1 MTENKR
7 YKLNGDTFIDTVK
20 GEVLIGYQGILDELN
35 NLNDENTHIHHT
47 IQAMIESER
56 TELGKS
62 VLKQLQE
69 IL

>member
-1 MTENKR
+1 MTER
-7 YKLNGDTFIDTVK
+7 YKLHGDTFIDTEK
-20 GEVLIGYQGILDELN
+20 NEVLIGYQGILDELN
-35 NLNDENTHIHHT
+35 KINDENQHIHHT
-47 IQAMIESER
+47 IEGMIESER